1 MVTLQNEELV
11 IAIAHKGAEL
21 VELVSKKTGKPYLWY
36 GDKKYWGRR
45 SPVLFPLVGSLK
57 NKKYRYDGKE
67 YEMGQ
72 HGFARDMDFSV
83 ISVAENEIW
92 FAVEDTEETRKIYP
106 FSFRLE
112 IGYRLN
118 GMEVE
123 VLWKVI
129 NTDNKALHFSI
140 GAHPAFLVPKNREE
154 CFLHLLPVKP
164 LDNTGIVQGLA
175 EGKHVVYPVIDTEDG
190 YVQLTKDIFD
200 FDALVFENSQVTEV
214 GLATPD
220 KKDYVTV
227 RFDAPVVG
235 IWAPSADAPFVCI
248 EPWYG
253 RCDGLNFAGTLE
265 EREWGNTLQV
275 GEVFETSYTIRV
287 CEE

>member
-1 MVTLQNEELV
+1 MVTVQNEQLV

-21 VELVSKKTGKPYLWY
+21 VELVSKKTGKSYLWY

-57 NKKYRYDGKE
+57 NKTYRYDGKE
-67 YEMGQ
+67 YQMGQ
-72 HGFARDMDFSV
+72 HGFARDEQFTV
-83 ISVAENEIW
+83 ISSKENEIW
-92 FAVEDTEETRKIYP
+92 FALEENEESKKIYP
-106 FSFRLE
+106 FCFRLE
-112 IGYRLN
+112 IGYRLE

-123 VLWKVI
+123 VMWRVV
-129 NTDNKALHFSI
+129 NTDNKPLHFSI

-154 CFLHLLPVKP
+154 CFLHLQPVKP
-164 LDNTGIVQGLA
+164 LNCTGIVQGLA
-175 EGKHVVYPVIDTEDG
+175 EGVNANYPVIDTEDG
-190 YVQLTKDIFD
+190 YVKLSKDIFD
-200 FDALVFENSQVTEV
+200 LDALVFEHSQVQEV

-220 KKDYVTV
+220 KKDYISV

-253 RCDGLNFAGTLE
+253 RCDGLHFEGTLE